1 MQYTNIYIEEGVKME
16 QKFNRAWAEV
26 DLDAIAHNLKE
37 IRRITNKK
45 SEIMGVVKAD
55 AYGHGVMEVVRTILE
70 NGATCL
76 AVSMLDEAIQLRK
89 NNIDVPILILSYTD
103 PIRAADIIKYNVTQA
118 VFSHDLARALSEEAV
133 RQKRNVKIH
142 IKIDTG
148 MTRVGFMPGYSAVK
162 NVLEISKLP
171 RIVVEG
177 LFTHFA
183 SADEK
188 DKSYTEMQFERF
200 MGICSELNR
209 IGVYIPVKHVAN
221 SAAIIEFPN
230 MHLNLVRPGII
241 QYGMYPSNEVDEK
254 KFDLKSAMTLK
265 ANVILVK
272 EVENNTCISYG
283 RTFKTSR
290 VSKIATIPIGYAD
303 GYTRLMSNK
312 GKVLINGEFAPVVGR
327 VCMDQCLVD
336 VTDLEGEV
344 SVGDEVVLF
353 GKQGSNEITVEEIAS
368 IIGTIN
374 YEVVCIIGKRIPR
387 VYLKGGK
394 IQKVLNYLI

>member
-1 MQYTNIYIEEGVKME
+1 MG

-26 DLDAIAHNLKE
+26 DLDAIAHNIRE

-55 AYGHGVMEVVRTILE
+55 AYGHGVMEVVRELLE

-103 PIRAADIIKYNVTQA
+103 PVRVADIIKYNVTQA

-148 MTRVGFMPGYSAVK
+148 MTRVGFMPGYSAIK
-162 NVLEISKLP
+162 NVMEISKLP
-171 RIVVEG
+171 RIIIEG

-188 DKSYTEMQFERF
+188 DKSYTNMQFERF

-209 IGVYIPVKHVAN
+209 IGVYIPIKHVAN
-221 SAAIIEFPN
+221 SAAIMEFPH
-230 MHLNLVRPGII
+230 MHLNMVRPGII
-241 QYGMYPSNEVDEK
+241 QYGMYPSNEVDTQK
-254 KFDLKSAMTLK
+254 INLKPAMTLK

-283 RTFKTSR
+283 RTYTTNR

-303 GYTRLMSNK
+303 GYTRLLSNK
-312 GKVLINGEFAPVVGR
+312 GKVLINGEFAPIVGR
-327 VCMDQCLVD
+327 ICMDQCLVD
-336 VTDLEGEV
+336 VSDLKSEV
-344 SVGDEVVLF
+344 RTGDEVVLF
-353 GKQGSNEITVEEIAS
+353 GKQGENEITVDEIAS
-368 IIGTIN
+368 SIGTIN
-374 YEVVCIIGKRIPR
+374 YEIVCIIGKRIPR
-387 VYLKGGK
+387 VYLKGGE